1 MKGNNSMKN
10 IKLDNVHRFV
20 NVIAFTK
27 VGLPYGWLGN
37 MAPFPLV
44 YDGQKYLT
52 SEALFQCLRYEGF
65 PEVQKQIRD
74 CPSPM
79 GAKMQA
85 KKYKHLI
92 AATVEMMGE
101 EDIQRMLLC
110 LRLKLATYRSLQA
123 ALLATGEKVIIEDV
137 GARASKSGKFWGAK
151 WDEAQGQWVGQ
162 NVLGSLWMQIR
173 EELAE
178 QTRTAA

>member
-1 MKGNNSMKN
+1 MKN
-10 IKLDNVHRFV
+10 RQLCNVHRSI

-37 MAPFPLV
+37 MAPFPVV
-44 YDGQKYLT
+44 YGGKRYLT
-52 SEALFQCLRYEGF
+52 SEALFQCLRYEGN
-65 PEVQKQIRD
+65 PEVQQKIRE

-92 AATVEMMGE
+92 TGTVEMLGV
-101 EDIQRMLLC
+101 EDVDRMLLC
-110 LRLKLATYRSLQA
+110 LRLKLAAYPRLQS

-137 GARASKSGKFWGAK
+137 GRRASKSGMFWGAK
-151 WDEAQGQWVGQ
+151 WDDSQSQWVGQ
-162 NVLGSLWMQIR
+162 NMLGSLWMHLR
-173 EELAE
+173 EELG
-178 QTRTAA
+178 QQYQAAA

>member
-1 MKGNNSMKN
+1 MKN
-10 IKLDNVHRFV
+10 IQLDNVHRFV

-123 ALLATGEKVIIEDV
+123 ALLATGERVIIEDV

-178 QTRTAA
+178 QTHVAG

>member
-1 MKGNNSMKN
+1 
-10 IKLDNVHRFV
+10 
-20 NVIAFTK
+20 
-27 VGLPYGWLGN
+27 
-37 MAPFPLV
+37 
-44 YDGQKYLT
+44 
-52 SEALFQCLRYEGF
+52 
-65 PEVQKQIRD
+65 
-74 CPSPM
+74 
-79 GAKMQA
+79 MQA

-110 LRLKLATYRSLQA
+110 LRVKLVTYRSLQA
-123 ALLATGEKVIIEDV
+123 ALIATGEKVIIEDV

-151 WDEAQGQWVGQ
+151 WDDSQGQWVGQ

-178 QTRTAA
+178 QNQVAA